1 MRKKSGKMESNLQP
15 LPWQGNALPL
25 SYFRKTKKYRVF
37 ENYLINSFS
46 DLKCFTLLYKNI

>member
-25 SYFRKTKKYRVF
+25 SYFRNHLLYT
-37 ENYLINSFS
+37 SFTS
-46 DLKCFTLLYKNI
+46 GISNLYSIDLLFTLSK